1 MPERVRT
8 ACLRGA
14 AAVLAAGVLLTV
26 GPRAGLAAET
36 PQAALIPPPESPAS
50 APPPEPAASANPPE
64 SAASA
69 PRPET
74 VTFAKEIAPLLAAH
88 CGACHQ
94 PGGPAPFSVLTYDEV
109 RPWARAVRQ
118 AVRTRSMPPWKPA
131 PGYGGPFL
139 AERRLGDDEI
149 DLIERWVNGGAPA
162 GNPADLP
169 SAPEAGPAGWRL
181 GAPDLVVEMAEPYLL
196 PAGGEGDDV
205 LRKFAVPIPVG
216 ETRYVKGVE
225 FQPGNARVVHH
236 ANLKIDPTP
245 ASRRLD
251 AEDPEPGYEGVT
263 PFDARF
269 PFGYFLGWTP
279 GQVRPLE
286 ADGMAWR
293 LDPGSDLLLEL
304 HLTPRGEP
312 EPVQARVGF
321 FFTDEAPTKVP
332 FTIRLGKQNLD
343 IPPGAADYRSVD
355 RYVLP
360 VDVEVHGVQPHA
372 HYLATEVR
380 GYATLPDGTRR
391 PLIHIADWDF
401 HWQDFYRYRT
411 PFVLPRGAELTMEFT
426 YDNSAANPDNRFA
439 PPRRV
444 TWGQDSS
451 NEMGD
456 LWIQVAPVR
465 PADLGP
471 LTRDRRPTELAE
483 DIVGFEM
490 ELAADPDQVMMH
502 DDVASL
508 YLQFGKVDEAVAH
521 YRESARLRP
530 DSPAAAYN
538 LGTGLLQAGALD
550 EAVAHLERALDL
562 NPDYALAHNN
572 LGAAFR
578 LLDRPG
584 DAVRHFRRSLDLR
597 PDDGEAL
604 YNLANA
610 LMMQGGL
617 DEAAAL
623 YRRAVAA
630 APDAPEPAAELAW
643 LLAAHPDPAR
653 RDPARA
659 VELAERAA
667 DLTGHARP
675 EVLDVLAAAYAADGR
690 LERAVE
696 TAETALGLLP
706 PDRDNAAEVIRRRLA
721 EYRRARAEAA
731 GPTR

>member
-1 MPERVRT
+1 
-8 ACLRGA
+8 
-14 AAVLAAGVLLTV
+14 
-26 GPRAGLAAET
+26 
-36 PQAALIPPPESPAS
+36 
-50 APPPEPAASANPPE
+50 
-64 SAASA
+64 
-69 PRPET
+69 
-74 VTFAKEIAPLLAAH
+74 
-88 CGACHQ
+88 
-94 PGGPAPFSVLTYDEV
+94 
-109 RPWARAVRQ
+109 
-118 AVRTRSMPPWKPA
+118 
-131 PGYGGPFL
+131 
-139 AERRLGDDEI
+139 
-149 DLIERWVNGGAPA
+149 
-162 GNPADLP
+162 
-169 SAPEAGPAGWRL
+169 
-181 GAPDLVVEMAEPYLL
+181 
-196 PAGGEGDDV
+196 
-205 LRKFAVPIPVG
+205 
-216 ETRYVKGVE
+216 
-225 FQPGNARVVHH
+225 
-236 ANLKIDPTP
+236 
-245 ASRRLD
+245 
-251 AEDPEPGYEGVT
+251 
-263 PFDARF
+263 
-269 PFGYFLGWTP
+269 
-279 GQVRPLE
+279 
-286 ADGMAWR
+286 MAWR
-293 LDPGSDLLLEL
+293 LAPGSDLLLEL
-304 HLTPRGEP
+304 HLTPRREP

-321 FFTDEAPTKVP
+321 FFTDEAPTKIP
-332 FTIRLGKQNLD
+332 FTIRLGKQDLD
-343 IPPGAADYRSVD
+343 IPPGAAGYRSVD

-380 GYATLPDGTRR
+380 GYATLPDGSRR
-391 PLIHIADWDF
+391 PLIRIADWDF

-426 YDNSAANPDNRFA
+426 YDNSAANPDNRFT

-465 PADLGP
+465 PADLGR
-471 LTRDRRPTELAE
+471 LTRDRRPAELAE

-508 YLQFGKVDEAVAH
+508 YLQFGQVDEAVAH

-550 EAVAHLERALDL
+550 EAGAHLERALGL

-572 LGAAFR
+572 LGAVFR
-578 LLDRPG
+578 LQGRLP
-584 DAVRHFRRSLDLR
+584 DAVRHFRRALDLR

-653 RDPARA
+653 RDPDRA

-667 DLTGHARP
+667 DLTGHARA

-690 LERAVE
+690 LDRAVAA
-696 TAETALGLLP
+696 AEKALGLLP
-706 PDRDNAAEVIRRRLA
+706 PDRAAVAEVIRRRLA
-721 EYRRARAEAA
+721 EYRRAQADAT
-731 GPTR
+731 GPIR

>member
-1 MPERVRT
+1 MPDRVRT
-8 ACLRGA
+8 AWPGAARCGA
-14 AAVLAAGVLLTV
+14 AAALATVAVLTAD
-26 GPRAGLAAET
+26 PRAGA
-36 PQAALIPPPESPAS
+36 
-50 APPPEPAASANPPE
+50 
-64 SAASA
+64 A
-69 PRPET
+69 PRLPPSGP
-74 VTFAKEIAPLLAAH
+74 VTFTKDVASLLAAR
-88 CGACHQ
+88 CAACHQ
-94 PGGPAPFSVLTYDEV
+94 PGGGAPFSVLTYDEV
-109 RPWARAVRQ
+109 RPWARAIRQ
-118 AVRTRSMPPWKPA
+118 AVRTRSMPPWKPE

-139 AERRLGDDEI
+139 GERRLDDAEI
-149 DLIERWVNGGAPA
+149 DLIARWVDGGAPE
-162 GNPADLP
+162 GNPADRP
-169 SAPEAGPAGWRL
+169 PMPAVRAAGWRL
-181 GAPDLVVEMAEPYLL
+181 GAPDLVVEMPEPYTL

-205 LRKFAVPIPVG
+205 LRKFAVPIPVR

-225 FQPGNARVVHH
+225 FQPGNPRVVHH

-279 GQVRPLE
+279 GQARPLE

-304 HLTPRGEP
+304 HLTPAREP
-312 EPVQARVGF
+312 EPVRSRVGF
-321 FFTDEAPTKVP
+321 FFTGEAPTKVP
-332 FTIRLGKQNLD
+332 FTIRLGKQDLD
-343 IPPGAADYRSVD
+343 IPPGAAGYRRVD

-372 HYLATEVR
+372 HYLAEDVR

-426 YDNSAANPDNRFA
+426 WDNSAANPDNRFS

-456 LWIQVAPVR
+456 LWIQVVPRR
-465 PADLGP
+465 PADLET
-471 LTRDRRPTELAE
+471 LTRDRRPMELAE

-490 ELAADPDQVMMH
+490 ELAADPGQVMMR
-502 DDVASL
+502 DDVADL
-508 YLQFGKVDEAVAH
+508 YLQFGKIDEAVAH

-550 EAVAHLERALDL
+550 EAAAHFERALDL
-562 NPDYALAHNN
+562 QPDYALAHNN
-572 LGAAFR
+572 LGAVHR
-578 LLDRPG
+578 LRGRLDE
-584 DAVRHFRRSLDLR
+584 AVRHFRRSLEIR

-610 LMMQGGL
+610 LTTQGGL

-653 RDPARA
+653 RDPSRA

-667 DLTGHARP
+667 ALTGHAQP
-675 EVLDVLAAAYAADGR
+675 AVLDVLAAAYAAAGR
-690 LERAVE
+690 LDHAVAA
-696 TAETALGLLP
+696 AETALDLVPAGQ
-706 PDRDNAAEVIRRRLA
+706 DAVAAVIRQRL
-721 EYRRARAEAA
+721 EGYRRARAAPAA
-731 GPTR
+731 PAR

>member
-1 MPERVRT
+1 MLHGVRT
-8 ACLRGA
+8 ARLGRSARLGVAGAALAAWLGAAGGA
-14 AAVLAAGVLLTV
+14 AASSGQAGAVAAAG
-26 GPRAGLAAET
+26 R
-36 PQAALIPPPESPAS
+36 PP
-50 APPPEPAASANPPE
+50 
-64 SAASA
+64 
-69 PRPET
+69 T
-74 VTFAKEIAPLLAAH
+74 GVVTFTREVAPLFVEH
-88 CGACHQ
+88 CAACHQ
-94 PGGPAPFSVLTYDEV
+94 PGGVAPFSVLTYDEV
-109 RPWARAVRQ
+109 RPWARAIRQ
-118 AVRTRSMPPWKPA
+118 AALTRSMPPWKPE

-139 AERRLGDDEI
+139 AERRLSDAEI
-149 DLIERWVNGGAPA
+149 DLVARWVDAGAPE
-162 GNPADLP
+162 GDPADLP
-169 SAPEAGPAGWRL
+169 PMHAAMAGGWRL
-181 GAPDLVVEMAEPYLL
+181 GTPDLVIEMPAPYTLR
-196 PAGGEGDDV
+196 AGGEGDDI
-205 LRKFAVPIPVG
+205 LRKFAIPIPTR

-225 FQPGNARVVHH
+225 FQPGNPRVVHH

-279 GQVRPLE
+279 GQARPLE

-304 HLTPRGEP
+304 HLTPSDEP
-312 EPVQARVGF
+312 EPVRSRIAF

-332 FTIRLGKQNLD
+332 FTIRLGRQDLD
-343 IPPGAADYRSVD
+343 IPPGAADYLSVD

-372 HYLATEVR
+372 HYLAEDVR
-380 GYATLPDGTRR
+380 GYATLPDGTRW
-391 PLIHIADWDF
+391 PLIHIDDWSF
-401 HWQDFYRYRT
+401 HWQDFYRYAT
-411 PFVLPRGAELTMEFT
+411 PFVLPRGTELTMEFT
-426 YDNSAANPDNRFA
+426 FDNSLGNPDNRFA

-456 LWIQVAPVR
+456 LWIQVVPRR
-465 PADLGP
+465 PADLEP

-508 YLQFGKVDEAVAH
+508 YLQFGKVEEAVAH
-521 YRESARLRP
+521 YRESARLEP
-530 DSPAAAYN
+530 ESPAAAYN
-538 LGTGLLQAGALD
+538 LGTTLLQSGALD

-572 LGAAFR
+572 LGAVFR
-578 LLDRPG
+578 LQGRLA
-584 DAVRHFRRSLDLR
+584 DAVRHFRRSLEIR

-604 YNLANA
+604 YNLASA

-617 DEAAAL
+617 DEAAGL

-630 APDAPEPAAELAW
+630 APDAPEPSAELAF

-659 VELAERAA
+659 VALAERAA
-667 DLTGHARP
+667 ALTGHAQP
-675 EVLDVLAAAYAADGR
+675 AVLDVLAFAYAAAGR
-690 LERAVE
+690 LDRAVA
-696 TAETALGLLP
+696 TAETALALVPAG
-706 PDRDNAAEVIRRRLA
+706 RDDMAAVIRERLDG
-721 EYRRARAEAA
+721 YRRALAERTAPA
-731 GPTR
+731 R

>member
-1 MPERVRT
+1 MLDWVRT
-8 ACLRGA
+8 AGFHRRTGRRAAGA
-14 AAVLAAGVLLTV
+14 ALAAWLGA
-26 GPRAGLAAET
+26 AGAAEGGGA
-36 PQAALIPPPESPAS
+36 PGYGAGIAAQERPAG
-50 APPPEPAASANPPE
+50 AD
-64 SAASA
+64 
-69 PRPET
+69 
-74 VTFAKEIAPLLAAH
+74 VTFTREIAPLLLMH

-94 PGGPAPFSVLTYDEV
+94 PGGVAPFSVLTYADV
-109 RPWARAVRQ
+109 RPWARAIRQ
-118 AVRTRSMPPWKPA
+118 SVRTRSMPPWKPA
-131 PGYGGPFL
+131 PGYGGPFV
-139 AERRLGDDEI
+139 AERRLSGAEI
-149 DLIERWVNGGAPA
+149 DLIARWVDGGAPE
-162 GNPADLP
+162 GDPADLP
-169 SAPEAGPAGWRL
+169 PTRRRAPDAGWRL
-181 GAPDLVVEMAEPYLL
+181 GAPDLVVEMPEPYLL
-196 PAGGEGDDV
+196 PAGGDGDDV
-205 LRKFAVPIPVG
+205 LRKFALPIPIP

-225 FQPGNARVVHH
+225 FQPGNPRVVHH

-279 GQVRPLE
+279 GQARPLE

-293 LDPGSDLLLEL
+293 LDPGSDLLVEL
-304 HLTPRGEP
+304 HLTPTDEP
-312 EPVQARVGF
+312 QPVRSRVGF
-321 FFTDEAPTKVP
+321 YFTDEAPTKVP
-332 FTIRLGKQNLD
+332 FTIRLGKQDLD

-372 HYLATEVR
+372 HYLAEEVR

-391 PLIHIADWDF
+391 PLIRIDDWDF
-401 HWQDFYRYRT
+401 HWQDFYRYET
-411 PFVLPRGAELTMEFT
+411 PFVLPRGTELAMEFT
-426 YDNSAANPDNRFA
+426 YDNSARNPDNRFA

-456 LWIQVAPVR
+456 LWIQVVPVR

-508 YLQFGKVDEAVAH
+508 YLQFGRIDEAAAH

-530 DSPAAAYN
+530 GSPAAAYN
-538 LGTGLLQAGALD
+538 LGTTLLQAGALD
-550 EAVAHLERALDL
+550 EAAGELERALRL

-572 LGAAFR
+572 LGAVFR
-578 LLDRPG
+578 LQGRLA
-584 DAVRHFRRSLDLR
+584 DAVRHFRRSLAIR

-610 LMMQGGL
+610 LMMQGAL

-623 YRRAVAA
+623 YRRAVDA

-659 VELAERAA
+659 VALAERAA
-667 DLTGHARP
+667 ALTGRVQPA
-675 EVLDVLAAAYAADGR
+675 VLDVLAAAYAAAGR
-690 LERAVE
+690 LDRAVA
-696 TAETALGLLP
+696 TAETALGLVP
-706 PDRDNAAEVIRRRLA
+706 ADRGDVAAVIRQRLDG
-721 EYRRARAEAA
+721 YRRALAEPPA
-731 GPTR
+731 PRR